1 MEKNQENIDINH
13 LTENDGENAYQTL
26 VDWVKSVPRAIQE
39 IEENGTE
46 EDLLRYKKQIKLVV
60 DKLKEIE
67 ESLPRPDWLNP
78 IIMEFYFV

>member
-1 MEKNQENIDINH
+1 MENDQDNLDTES
-13 LTENDGENAYQTL
+13 LAENDGEHAYQTL

-60 DKLKEIE
+60 EKLKEIE
-67 ESLPRPDWLNP
+67 GNLPRQD
-78 IIMEFYFV
+78 

>member
-67 ESLPRPDWLNP
+67 ESLPRPDLLNP
-78 IIMEFYFV
+78 IIIEF

>member
-1 MEKNQENIDINH
+1 MENDQDNLDTES
-13 LTENDGENAYQTL
+13 LAENDGEHAYQTL

-60 DKLKEIE
+60 EKLKEIE
-67 ESLPRPDWLNP
+67 GGLSRVD
-78 IIMEFYFV
+78 

>member
-46 EDLLRYKKQIKLVV
+46 EDLLRYKKQIRLVV

-67 ESLPRPDWLNP
+67 ESLPRPD
-78 IIMEFYFV
+78 

>member
-46 EDLLRYKKQIKLVV
+46 EDLLRYKQQIKLVV
-60 DKLKEIE
+60 EKLKEIE
-67 ESLPRPDWLNP
+67 EDLPKSD
-78 IIMEFYFV
+78 

>member
-1 MEKNQENIDINH
+1 MENDQESVDIDS
-13 LTENDGENAYQTL
+13 LVENDGEHAYQTL

-60 DKLKEIE
+60 EKLKEIE
-67 ESLPRPDWLNP
+67 GGLPRPD
-78 IIMEFYFV
+78 

>member
-1 MEKNQENIDINH
+1 MENDQESVDTDP
-13 LTENDGENAYQTL
+13 LAENDGEHAYQTL

-60 DKLKEIE
+60 EKLKEIE
-67 ESLPRPDWLNP
+67 GGLSRVD
-78 IIMEFYFV
+78 

>member
-1 MEKNQENIDINH
+1 MENDQDNVDIDP
-13 LTENDGENAYQTL
+13 LVENDGEHAYQTL

-60 DKLKEIE
+60 EKLKEIE
-67 ESLPRPDWLNP
+67 RGLPSPD
-78 IIMEFYFV
+78 

>member
-26 VDWVKSVPRAIQE
+26 VDWVKSVPRAIKE

-46 EDLLRYKKQIKLVV
+46 EDLLRYKQQIKLVV
-60 DKLKEIE
+60 EKLKEIE
-67 ESLPRPDWLNP
+67 EDLPKSD
-78 IIMEFYFV
+78 